1 MTSSGLPDDTVHDVI
16 IIGAGPAGLGV
27 AAVTAGAGLLTLVL
41 DENMHPGGQIYRA
54 ASHSP
59 FPQGQVLGKDYWR
72 KGTRMI
78 RRAYAS
84 GAHIIPRAIVWGITP
99 DHVVMARVDG
109 QPRRFA
115 ARCVVLAGGAMER
128 PFPIPGWTLPGVM
141 TVGAAQTMLKASGV
155 VPPTPMVI
163 AGRGPLIWLLA
174 AQYRRAGQDI
184 AAILITAADRQWWKG
199 LAALPFFLLSGD
211 AWYGLRLLASAVM
224 HRVPVHRGVMSICA
238 EGTACLEQV
247 RWSGKNGQDK
257 VLPARTLLL
266 HHGVVPN
273 PNLAM
278 ALGVPHVWDRAQ
290 ASFRPAPAGTAGYP
304 DGIVCVGDAAG
315 IGGSRLA
322 ALGGRMAGQAIVA
335 ARGRSRRNLLN
346 WLHSVSM
353 RARIALA
360 RRGRMFVDFMF
371 RPASHFRQPADETV
385 ICRCEGVIAGQVRS
399 AAREGCIGPNQ
410 AKAFLRCGMGPCQ
423 GRLCGLTVSDLIAQ
437 TRDRDPADVGYLNQ
451 RLPAR
456 PATLGDMAAMPA
468 DSAAI
473 RAVTPG

>member
-1 MTSSGLPDDTVHDVI
+1 MTASSLPNDTVHDVI
-16 IIGAGPAGLGV
+16 IIGAGPAGLSA

-41 DENMHPGGQIYRA
+41 DENMHPGGQVYRA
-54 ASHSP
+54 ADHSP

-72 KGTRMI
+72 KGNRLI
-78 RRAYAS
+78 RRAHES
-84 GAHIIPRAIVWGITP
+84 GAHIIQRAIVWGITP

-141 TVGAAQTMLKASGV
+141 TVGAAQTMLKASGA
-155 VPPTPMVI
+155 VPAAPVVI

-174 AQYRRAGQDI
+174 AQYHRAGQEI

-199 LAALPFFLLSGD
+199 LAGLPFFLLSGD
-211 AWYGLRLLASAVM
+211 AWHGVRLLAAAIM
-224 HRVPVHRGVMSICA
+224 HRVPVHRGVMSIRA
-238 EGTACLEQV
+238 EGAACLEQV
-247 RWSGKNGQDK
+247 RWSGRNGQDN

-278 ALGVPHVWDRAQ
+278 ALGVPHIWDPAQ
-290 ASFRPAPAGTAGYP
+290 ACFRPAPAGKAGHP
-304 DGIVCVGDAAG
+304 EGIVCVGDGAG

-322 ALGGRMAGQAIVA
+322 ALSGHMAGRAIAA
-335 ARGRSRRNLLN
+335 ARGRIKRNPLY
-346 WLHSVSM
+346 WLRTLGT

-360 RRGRMFVDFMF
+360 RRARMSVDYMF
-371 RPASHFRQPADETV
+371 RPASHFRQPDDETV
-385 ICRCEGVIAGQVRS
+385 ICRCEGVTAGQVRS
-399 AAREGCIGPNQ
+399 VAREGCTGPNQ

-437 TRDRDPADVGYLNQ
+437 TRNRDPADVGYLNQ

-456 PATLGDMAAMPA
+456 PATLADMAAMPA
-468 DSAAI
+468 SAAAT